1 MALNHFDWIVI
12 LTYLAALIGLSAAL
26 SRGQQSSRDYYLAG
40 NKTAP
45 LPIAL
50 STMATQCS
58 TNSLLGA
65 PAFVAFAGG
74 GGIIWLQYELAV
86 PFAMIF
92 LMAVLFPIFR
102 RLNLISLYSFLEK
115 RFGPGTRM
123 TLSILFQ
130 VLRAFSTGVTVYG
143 ISLVLQAC
151 LGLPFW
157 AAVILLGG
165 ITVIYD
171 TLGGMKAVIW
181 SDAIQLVVLFAAI
194 LTAIGVA
201 VSLVGG
207 FAEIFNLIE
216 PDRLRAVDFG
226 HHGFGD
232 GQNFA
237 FWPMLFGG
245 LFLYVS
251 YYGCDQTQAQRELS
265 TRSVADTNRA
275 LFLDGM
281 LRFPLVV
288 SYCFLG
294 LCLAGYAAA
303 DPAFISTLPLN
314 GNGAANYNY
323 AVPFFV
329 LQHFPHGVIGLV
341 MVGLF
346 AAAMSSLD
354 STLNALSAL
363 SMEDIVKP
371 FTARDLSPRLEMLI
385 SKLLTVWWGAVCIFF
400 AFYVGDISQTVIESV
415 NKIGS
420 LINGPL
426 LAVFIMG
433 IFSRRINSQ
442 GAVSGFVA
450 GFFVNLLLWKFG
462 PAVSW
467 LWWNVIGFFIA
478 CLTGY
483 LVSRA
488 VPTSF
493 TIDKQSIIFSADHA
507 ALQTPQI
514 GWRPYYLVLTVYGT
528 GIFLFLLII
537 SSLLGGAGGF

>member
-1 MALNHFDWIVI
+1 MNLNTFDWII
-12 LTYLAALIGLSAAL
+12 ICAYLAALIGLSCAL
-26 SRGQQSSRDYYLAG
+26 ARGQKTSRDYYLAG
-40 NKTAP
+40 NNTAP

-65 PAFVAFAGG
+65 PAFVAFATGG
-74 GGIIWLQYELAV
+74 GMIWLQYELAV

-92 LMAVLFPIFR
+92 LMAVLFPVFR
-102 RLNLISLYSFLEK
+102 RLNLISLYSFLEI
-115 RFGPGTRM
+115 RFGPGTRL

-130 VLRAFSTGVTVYG
+130 ILRAFSTGVTVYG
-143 ISLVLQAC
+143 ISLVLEVC
-151 LGLPFW
+151 LGIPFGM
-157 AAVILLGG
+157 AVILLGG

-181 SDAIQLVVLFAAI
+181 SDVIQLVVLFGAI

-207 FAEIFNLIE
+207 FTEIYNQIE
-216 PDRLRAVDFG
+216 PERLRAVDFE

-232 GQNFA
+232 GQTFA

-265 TRSVADTNRA
+265 TRSVSDTNRA

-303 DPAFISTLPLN
+303 NPAFVNTLPLN
-314 GNGAANYNY
+314 VSGVTNYNY
-323 AVPFFV
+323 AVPVFV
-329 LQHFPHGVIGLV
+329 VQHFPHGAIGLV

-363 SMEDIVKP
+363 SLEDIIKR
-371 FTARDLSPRLEMLI
+371 FAGRAFSQRLELFI
-385 SKLLTVWWGAVCIFF
+385 SKMLTLFWGTVCVIF
-400 AFYVGDISQTVIESV
+400 AFFVGDISQTVIESV

-426 LAVFIMG
+426 LAVFLMG
-433 IFSRRINSQ
+433 VLSRRVDSR
-442 GAVSGFVA
+442 GAVSGFVT
-450 GFFVNLLLWKFG
+450 GFVVNLLLWKFV
-462 PAVSW
+462 PEISW

-478 CLTGY
+478 YFTGY
-483 LVSRA
+483 LVSRVTPA
-488 VPTSF
+488 SVATEAKNTFFRKSRM
-493 TIDKQSIIFSADHA
+493 SA
-507 ALQTPQI
+507 QTAGI
-514 GWRPYYLVLTVYGT
+514 SWRPHYIMLALYGT
-528 GIFLFLLII
+528 GIFLILFII
-537 SSLLGGAGGF
+537 ST

>member
-1 MALNHFDWIVI
+1 MNLNTLDWIVI
-12 LTYLAALIGLSAAL
+12 CAYLAALIGLSVVLAG
-26 SRGQQSSRDYYLAG
+26 GQKTSRDYYLAG

-65 PAFVAFAGG
+65 PAFVAFATGG
-74 GGIIWLQYELAV
+74 GMIWLQYELAV

-92 LMAVLFPIFR
+92 LMVVLFPIFR

-115 RFGPGTRM
+115 RFGPGTRV

-130 VLRAFSTGVTVYG
+130 FLRAFSTGVTVYG
-143 ISLVLQAC
+143 ISLVLKVC
-151 LGLPFW
+151 LGIPFW
-157 AAVILLGG
+157 TAVILLGG

-181 SDAIQLVVLFAAI
+181 SDVIQLVVLFGSI

-207 FAEIFNLIE
+207 FHEVLGRVE
-216 PDRLRAVDFG
+216 PERLRAVDFA
-226 HHGFGD
+226 HHGLGD
-232 GQNFA
+232 GQAFA

-265 TRSVADTNRA
+265 TRHLADTNRA

-303 DPAFISTLPLN
+303 NPEFLKILPLN
-314 GNGAANYNY
+314 ESGETNYNY
-323 AVPFFV
+323 AVPIFV
-329 LQHFPHGVIGLV
+329 LRHFPHGIIGLV

-363 SMEDIVKP
+363 SMEDIVKR
-371 FTARDLSPRLEMLI
+371 FAAGEFSPRLELLT
-385 SKLLTVWWGAVCIFF
+385 SKLLTIFWGAVCIFF
-400 AFYVGDISQTVIESV
+400 AFFVGDISQTVIESV

-426 LAVFIMG
+426 LAVFLMG
-433 IFSRRINSQ
+433 ALSRRINSP
-442 GAVSGFVA
+442 GAVAGFVI
-450 GFFVNLLLWKFG
+450 GFFVNLWLWKFV
-462 PAVSW
+462 PEISW
-467 LWWNVIGFFIA
+467 LWWNVIGFLIA
-478 CLTGY
+478 YFTGY
-483 LVSRA
+483 LVSKVTPA
-488 VPTSF
+488 SVPSEVKNSLF
-493 TIDKQSIIFSADHA
+493 RENLISA
-507 ALQTPQI
+507 QTA
-514 GWRPYYLVLTVYGT
+514 GTNWRPYYIMLALYGT
-528 GIFLFLLII
+528 SIFLFLFII
-537 SSLLGGAGGF
+537 SILFE